1 MKKYMY
7 ILLLSG
13 MFTLI
18 PEYVHAQ
25 EEEESA
31 EISLEENIDE
41 FQEHFFEALKQRG
54 IENYDRAVDE
64 LMKCQ
69 KIEDNATI
77 AFELGKNYFSLKE
90 YDKAKESFQKA
101 VNKKPQNQWYLTGLF
116 NVQVKM
122 GEKEEALET
131 GEKVILLNPQFREEV
146 AKVYVG
152 MREYKKALK
161 QLEKLKKNG
170 GLSFTAANMKE
181 MLDKQVNKK
190 KKSGGKVAKVI
201 NQTPKPR
208 ENRDGKILEQIEEA
222 LQTEDFRSANKLA
235 TIGLSDFPSQPKLY
249 LYNAKA
255 LNALKEYKKAIE
267 MLEIGLDYIIDNA
280 ELEKEFY
287 QTFVDAYQ
295 KMGNA
300 KKEKFYRKKIQ

>member
-1 MKKYMY
+1 MKKYRY
-7 ILLLSG
+7 ILLLLG
-13 MFTLI
+13 LLTCI
-18 PEYVHAQ
+18 PEYLHAQ
-25 EEEESA
+25 EEESA

-54 IENYDRAVDE
+54 IENFDRAIDE
-64 LMKCQ
+64 LLKCQ
-69 KIEDNATI
+69 KIDDNATI
-77 AFELGKNYFSLKE
+77 AFELGKNYFSIKE
-90 YDKAKESFQKA
+90 YEKARESFQKA

-116 NVQVKM
+116 NVQVRM
-122 GEKEEALET
+122 GEREEALKT
-131 GEKVILLNPQFREEV
+131 GKKIVLLNPRFREDV

-152 MREYKKALK
+152 MREYKKALRE
-161 QLEKLKKNG
+161 LEKLEKDG
-170 GLSFTAANMKE
+170 GLSFTAANMKD

-190 KKSGGKVAKVI
+190 RKSKGKVAKVI

-208 ENRDGKILEQIEEA
+208 VRGDGKILDQVKDA
-222 LQTEDFRSANKLA
+222 LQTESYEAANRLA
-235 TIGLSDFPSQPKLY
+235 TLGLNDFPSQPKLY

-280 ELEKEFY
+280 TLEKEFY
-287 QTFVDAYQ
+287 QTFADAYK
-295 KMGNA
+295 KMGNS

>member
-13 MFTLI
+13 MITFI

-25 EEEESA
+25 EEESA

-54 IENYDRAVDE
+54 IENFDRAVDE
-64 LMKCQ
+64 LLKCQ
-69 KIEDNATI
+69 KIDDSPTVS
-77 AFELGKNYFSLKE
+77 FELGKNYFSLKE
-90 YDKAKESFQKA
+90 YDKAKESFQRA

-116 NVQVKM
+116 NVQIKL
-122 GEKEEALET
+122 GEREEALET
-131 GEKVILLNPQFREEV
+131 GKKVVRLNPTFREDV

-152 MREYKKALK
+152 MGEYKKALK
-161 QLEKLKKNG
+161 ELQLLEKKG
-170 GLSFTAANMKE
+170 GLSFAASNMKI
-181 MLDKQVNKK
+181 MLEKQTSKTKK
-190 KKSGGKVAKVI
+190 AKRKVASVI

-222 LQTEDFRSANKLA
+222 LQTEAYVDANRLA
-235 TIGLSDFPSQPKLY
+235 NIGLGDFPSQPKLY

-255 LNALKEYKKAIE
+255 LNALKKYKQAIE
-267 MLEIGLDYIIDNA
+267 MLEIGLDYIIDDTA
-280 ELEKEFY
+280 LEKEFY
-287 QTFVDAYQ
+287 QTFVEAYKQ
-295 KMGNA
+295 MGNS

>member
-1 MKKYMY
+1 MKKYRY
-7 ILLLSG
+7 LLLLLG
-13 MFTLI
+13 MFICI

-25 EEEESA
+25 EEESA

-64 LMKCQ
+64 LLKCQ

-77 AFELGKNYFSLKE
+77 SFELGKNYFSLKE
-90 YDKAKESFQKA
+90 YEKAKESFQRA
-101 VNKKPQNQWYLTGLF
+101 VHKKPQNQWYLTGLF
-116 NVQVKM
+116 NTQVKM

-131 GEKVILLNPQFREEV
+131 GKKIILLNPQFREDV
-146 AKVYVG
+146 AKIYVG

-161 QLEKLKKNG
+161 QLEKLQKNG
-170 GLSFTAANMKE
+170 GLSYTAANMKE
-181 MLDKQVNKK
+181 MLEKQVNPKP
-190 KKSGGKVAKVI
+190 KSKGKVAKVI
-201 NQTPKPR
+201 NQTPTPR
-208 ENRDGKILEQIEEA
+208 VRGDGKIIDQVKDA
-222 LQTEDFRSANKLA
+222 LQMKSYEAANRIATE
-235 TIGLSDFPSQPKLY
+235 GLNDFPSQPKLY

-280 ELEKEFY
+280 TLEKEFY
-287 QTFVDAYQ
+287 QTFVAAY
-295 KMGNA
+295 KKLGNS

>member
-1 MKKYMY
+1 MKKYRY
-7 ILLLSG
+7 LLLLLG
-13 MFTLI
+13 MFAFI
-18 PEYVHAQ
+18 PEYAHAQ
-25 EEEESA
+25 EEESA

-64 LMKCQ
+64 LLKCK
-69 KIEDNATI
+69 KIDDNATI
-77 AFELGKNYFSLKE
+77 SFELGKNYFSLKE
-90 YDKAKESFQKA
+90 YEKAKESFQTA

-116 NVQVKM
+116 NTQVKM
-122 GEKEEALET
+122 GEKEAALDT
-131 GEKVILLNPQFREEV
+131 GKKVILLNPQFREDV

-161 QLEKLKKNG
+161 QLEKLQKNG
-170 GLSFTAANMKE
+170 GLSYTAANMKE
-181 MLDKQVNKK
+181 MLEKQVNPKR
-190 KKSGGKVAKVI
+190 KSKGKVAKVI

-208 ENRDGKILEQIEEA
+208 VRGDGKIIDQVKDA
-222 LQTEDFRSANKLA
+222 LQMKSYEAANRIATE
-235 TIGLSDFPSQPKLY
+235 GLNDFPSQPKLY

-280 ELEKEFY
+280 TLEKEFY
-287 QTFVDAYQ
+287 ETFVNAY
-295 KMGNA
+295 KKLGNS

>member
-13 MFTLI
+13 MLTFI
-18 PEYVHAQ
+18 PEVVHAQ
-25 EEEESA
+25 EEESA

-64 LMKCQ
+64 LLKCR
-69 KIEDNATI
+69 KIDDNATI

-90 YDKAKESFQKA
+90 YGRAKESFQKA
-101 VNKKPQNQWYLTGLF
+101 VDKKPQNQWYLTGLF
-116 NVQVKM
+116 NVQVKL
-122 GEKEEALET
+122 GEREEAIET
-131 GEKVILLNPQFREEV
+131 GKKVIQLNPQFREEV
-146 AKVYVG
+146 ARVYVG

-161 QLEKLKKNG
+161 QLEKLEKSG
-170 GLSFTAANMKE
+170 GLSFTASNMKS
-181 MLDKQVNKK
+181 MLEKQVNKK
-190 KKSGGKVAKVI
+190 TKSDGKVADVI

-208 ENRDGKILEQIEEA
+208 VRGDGKILDQIEDA
-222 LQTEDFRSANKLA
+222 LQTESYEAANRLA
-235 TIGLSDFPSQPKLY
+235 KIGLSDFPSQPKLY

-280 ELEKEFY
+280 PLEKEFY
-287 QTFVDAYQ
+287 QTFVAAYK
-295 KMGNA
+295 KMGNS
-300 KKEKFYRKKIQ
+300 KKEKFYLKKIQ